1 MAFGKQAEAFIRDE
15 WIMIATE
22 SKPIK
27 IMSIGQVNT
36 IQDLD
41 KRIYEGFQTT

>member
-15 WIMIATE
+15 RIKTATE

-27 IMSIGQVNT
+27 IMSIGQLNT

-41 KRIYEGFQTT
+41 NRIYEGFQTT